1 MIFLIAF
8 FKMKKSNYFI
18 SFLLL
23 VGFLTTIIDFSIPK
37 HNSFSNNY
45 EIVLGD
51 IHKKNCNNLHDN
63 IPSEESS
70 EESDN
75 TESETNDD
83 ELEKELKFFSNNDFT
98 LAIQSSSLIFFGDTN
113 EHVLSHYLEIPL
125 MPPEYIKAS

>member
-1 MIFLIAF
+1 
-8 FKMKKSNYFI
+8 MKKSNYFI

-23 VGFLTTIIDFSIPK
+23 VGFLSAIIDFSISKNIP
-37 HNSFSNNY
+37 FSNNY

-75 TESETNDD
+75 PESENKDD

-98 LAIQSSSLIFFGDTN
+98 FPTQNSSLVFFGDKK
-113 EHVLSHYLEIPL
+113 EHLISHYLEIPL